1 MSQVEI
7 TFTDAETRVAFTTDG
22 DILEV
27 WIEENDRNWDYKAA
41 YLKGDDIRKLRDFL
55 NENIKDEL
63 I

>member
-1 MSQVEI
+1 LSQTEI
-7 TFTDAETRVAFTTDG
+7 SFIDVETRVDFTTDG

-41 YLKGDDIRKLRDFL
+41 YLRGGDIRKLRDFL